1 MVKIKGADGECNIN
15 DQPGEASAQLLKV
28 QSKRGDLHRR
38 FSGEFMRSGAIT
50 GWASVLLNAEDSPA
64 GGTVTELLLR
74 NVQKS
79 ILEKLNLSPEAR
91 TTLFRTLS
99 RIQTRTGAIPIQSS
113 GGSVIS
119 NPQRDRARERALA
132 ERDFRVYDG
141 A

>member
-1 MVKIKGADGECNIN
+1 
-15 DQPGEASAQLLKV
+15 
-28 QSKRGDLHRR
+28 
-38 FSGEFMRSGAIT
+38 
-50 GWASVLLNAEDSPA
+50 
-64 GGTVTELLLR
+64 VTELLLR

-99 RIQTRTGAIPIQSS
+99 RIQMRTGAIPALISRD
-113 GGSVIS
+113 SVHS
-119 NPQRDRARERALA
+119 NPQRFRGREGALA